1 MSEQRNYKQPPPSG
15 SARNILLTLAFGMI
29 GASLLLAQVDGQPE
43 ADSLISSAS
52 ASANRS
58 PLIAPPVELTRLA
71 GTRHDHAALAHA
83 TGQRCAPAKRLGRGD
98 R

>member
-58 PLIAPPVELTRLA
+58 PLIAPPVELTRLVLP
-71 GTRHDHAALAHA
+71 GWLERDT
-83 TGQRCAPAKRLGRGD
+83 TKRLGRGD